1 MRIGYPCIN
10 RSLPCRCNKTF
21 RFKSYSESRLIET
34 VEDNLDC
41 LLQILRYNVEHNIL
55 FFRITSDLVP
65 FASHS
70 VCRFDWETHF
80 RDLWKEIGGYIC
92 SNGLRIS
99 MHPDQFT
106 LINPVDED
114 IFQHSVRELRYHA
127 RVLDCMDLDG
137 TAKIQIHVGGVRGNK
152 QAGLERFAK
161 RFFRLDSFIR
171 KRLVVENDDR
181 SYTLSDCLRLNA
193 MTGIPVLYNHFHHEL
208 NSSGESLPDVLEQ
221 VSRSWSEEDGVPM
234 VDYSSQFQG
243 ERKGRHTETLD
254 EDDFTTFL
262 EESRPR
268 DFDCMLE
275 IKDNETSALK
285 AIGSAAG
292 DPRFVCR

>member
-1 MRIGYPCIN
+1 LI
-10 RSLPCRCNKTF
+10 KT
-21 RFKSYSESRLIET
+21 
-34 VEDNLDC
+34 VGDNLDC

-70 VCRFDWETHF
+70 VYRFDWETHF

-106 LINPVDED
+106 LINPVDEQMLHRS
-114 IFQHSVRELRYHA
+114 IRELRYHA

-137 TAKIQIHVGGVRGNK
+137 TAKIQIHVGDVLGDK
-152 QAGLERFAK
+152 QAGLEEFAK

-171 KRLVVENDDR
+171 KRLVVENDHCN
-181 SYTLSDCLRLNA
+181 YTLSDCLHLNA
-193 MTGIPVLYNHFHHEL
+193 MTGIPVLYDYFHHEL

-221 VSRSWSEEDGVPM
+221 VSRTWSEEDGIPM
-234 VDYSSQFQG
+234 VDYSSQLQG
-243 ERKGRHTETLD
+243 ERKGRHAETLD
-254 EDDFTTFL
+254 EDDFKMFL

-275 IKDNETSALK
+275 VKDKETSALK
-285 AIGSAAG
+285 AIGIAAG
-292 DPRFVCR
+292 DPRFEYR